1 MTLTKQIVATDFM
14 QLKGLAKIGNI
25 YTHSFGKY
33 DSVYPFTNDDLK
45 AIYKKLDSSGGVV
58 TVTASLDHALMA
70 VLNDAPY
77 IKMFDIN
84 HLAKYFAYFKLIA
97 IISLDYDE
105 FLKLYKINIPF
116 SNYAAGGFLNEINVD
131 LYYKVLSNMNPILKY
146 FFELFYDFFIT
157 ATNREKCNIINNKY
171 YPKLSGYL
179 NRKDYEILKQKLK
192 SIKSIE
198 FIDCNIFELKKH
210 LGNEKYSAM
219 VFSNISTY
227 FNDKE
232 LNDYLLLLK
241 QLEKNLTENGLIQAG
256 YGNIRSAFNPGKN
269 RMNPKFVDSHKNC
282 FFETKSHGKIITYYK
297 PNSSIII

>member
-1 MTLTKQIVATDFM
+1 MTLSKQMVKIDFM
-14 QLKGLAKIGNI
+14 QLKGLAKIGKD
-25 YTHSFGKY
+25 YPHSFGKY

-45 AIYKKLDSSGGVV
+45 AIYKNLDSSGGVV

-70 VLNDAPY
+70 VLNGAPY
-77 IKMFDIN
+77 IKVFDIN
-84 HLAKYFAYFKLIA
+84 HLAKYFALFKLIA
-97 IISLDYDE
+97 IINLDYDE
-105 FLKLYKINIPF
+105 FLKLYKINTPF
-116 SNYAAGGFLNEINVD
+116 SNYAAGGFLNEINTD

-157 ATNREKCNIINNKY
+157 ATDIEKCNIINNKY
-171 YPKLSGYL
+171 YPRLCGYL

-192 SIKSIE
+192 SIKNIE

-227 FNDKE
+227 FDGKE
-232 LNDYLLLLK
+232 LNNYLHLLK
-241 QLEKNLTENGLIQAG
+241 QLENNLTENGLIQAG
-256 YGNIRSAFNPGKN
+256 YGNVRPAFDPRKN
-269 RMNPKFVDSHKNC
+269 RMNSKFVDSHKDC
-282 FFETKSHGKIITYYK
+282 FFEAKSHGKIITYYK